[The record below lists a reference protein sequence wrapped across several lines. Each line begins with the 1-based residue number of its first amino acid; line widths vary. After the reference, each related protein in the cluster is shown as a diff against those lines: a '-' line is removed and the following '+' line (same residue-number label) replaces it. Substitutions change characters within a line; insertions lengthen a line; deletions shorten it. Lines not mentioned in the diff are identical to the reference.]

1 MRTIKIS
8 KIMKIKF
15 LALIGVLFLTSFGNE
30 AKAQEGKFY
39 YAWVSVYDDGGDY
52 TGHTFI
58 TPVQYVTND
67 CDYFISHS
75 NAYAEESISVQFL
88 NYVKAEYRLEDGYY
102 FKNQDALGREFA
114 TVSAKYDSEYGD
126 IVSGSTSKTDLLKW
140 RREQMWEAKK
150 ITKVDDFEYLC
161 D

>member
-1 MRTIKIS
+1 MKTIKI
-8 KIMKIKF
+8 
-15 LALIGVLFLTSFGNE
+15 LAVIGVLFLTSFVNE
-30 AKAQEGKFY
+30 VKAQEGRFY
-39 YAWVSVYDDGGDY
+39 YAWVSVYNDGGDY

-58 TPVQYVTND
+58 TSVQYVTNE
-67 CDYFISHS
+67 CDYSISHS
-75 NAYAEESISVQFL
+75 SSATEESISVQFL

-140 RREQMWEAKK
+140 SREQMGEAKK

-161 D
+161 N